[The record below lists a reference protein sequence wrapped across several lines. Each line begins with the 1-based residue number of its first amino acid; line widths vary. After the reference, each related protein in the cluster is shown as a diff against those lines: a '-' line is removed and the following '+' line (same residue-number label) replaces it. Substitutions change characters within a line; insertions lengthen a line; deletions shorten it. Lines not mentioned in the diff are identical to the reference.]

1 MIRFKNFISEARGED
16 SKGHYR
22 STESGAGMTQKGIE
36 AVRRDNP
43 GSKIQTAVT
52 GKAKPGSKDAKRR
65 KSFCARMGGVKGAMK
80 DEKGRPTRKALALK
94 KWDC

>member
-1 MIRFKNFISEARGED
+1 MIRFKEFIIERGAD

-52 GKAKPGSKDAKRR
+52 DR
-65 KSFCARMGGVKGAMK
+65 KSVV
-80 DEKGRPTRKALALK
+80 
-94 KWDC
+94 